1 LEFTKQEAAALE
13 AVPNNQTADL
23 LELDLLQLSLIGG
36 GVGEVII
43 G

>member
-1 LEFTKQEAAALE
+1 MEFTKQEVAAIE
-13 AVPNNQTADL
+13 AVSNNQTADL